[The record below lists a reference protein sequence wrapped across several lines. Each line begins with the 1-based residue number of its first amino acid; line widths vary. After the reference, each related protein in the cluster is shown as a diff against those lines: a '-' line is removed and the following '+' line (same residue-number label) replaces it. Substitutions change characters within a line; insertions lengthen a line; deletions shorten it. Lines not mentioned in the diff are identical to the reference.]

1 MLPLVSALYGTKSR
15 YLWYDAEGMAHTI
28 TQAEGGEQGCP
39 LMPALFALAQHN
51 ALEEAERRLQAG
63 DRIFSFLDD

>member
-1 MLPLVSALYGTKSR
+1 
-15 YLWYDAEGMAHTI
+15 MAHTI

-51 ALEEAERRLQAG
+51 ALEEAERHLQAG
-63 DRIFSFLDD
+63 DRIFSFLDDLYIVTRKDRAHTAFRE